1 MCEAP
6 GCFIFSLFPDQ
17 GEKIVRYVEPK
28 QEISSR
34 SKTLSDLYIIPVKK
48 TMTDFDIAV
57 IGAGHA
63 GCEAALAAARMG
75 CKTLVCIINADT
87 IGAMSCNP
95 AVGGLAKGHLVKEI
109 DSLGGEM
116 AKNIDATGIQFRR
129 LNTSKGPAVRSSRAQ
144 ADRLLYQQRMKTVL
158 EQQENLEIRQTV
170 VDEILTE
177 NDRVVG
183 IRTSL
188 DEIISV
194 RAVVVAT
201 GTFLN
206 GLIHIGLK
214 NFPAGRMGD
223 AASSSLARWYREIGF
238 EVGRMKTGTVPRLDG
253 KTIDYSLLEP
263 QYSDDPPALFSFA
276 NAHKKKPDLPQLPC
290 YITYTNEQ
298 THAVIREGI
307 GQSPM
312 YSGIIEGI
320 GARYCPSIEDK
331 VMRFPEKGRH
341 QIFLE
346 PEGLDTVE
354 VYPNGI
360 PTSLP
365 LQTQVDL
372 VRSIVGLEN
381 ARIIRPGYAI
391 EYDYIDPLEL
401 KPSLETKRISGL
413 FHAGQIN
420 GTSGYEEAAAQG
432 LMAAVNAVRLVRD
445 QASLILDRSQAYI
458 GVLIDDLVTLGTK
471 EPYRLFTSRAEYRLL
486 LREDNADLR
495 LRDIGFQ
502 LGLVDERA
510 YQGFLAKKEAIEQG
524 CARLDTIR
532 LKPVPAVNEGLSAL
546 GSTPLTQAMTLTE
559 LLRRPELRLQ
569 ELTPLVVEQFP
580 EFSFSEEELRCQ
592 GEIELQ
598 IKYAGY
604 IKRQQEQVDRFKK
617 LERTKLPED
626 MPYKGLPGLS
636 NEVVEKLNRV
646 RPLSLGQAS
655 RISGV
660 TPAAVSVLQVHLKKM
675 GVL

>member
-1 MCEAP
+1 M
-6 GCFIFSLFPDQ
+6 
-17 GEKIVRYVEPK
+17 
-28 QEISSR
+28 
-34 SKTLSDLYIIPVKK
+34 
-48 TMTDFDIAV
+48 
-57 IGAGHA
+57 
-63 GCEAALAAARMG
+63 
-75 CKTLVCIINADT
+75 
-87 IGAMSCNP
+87 
-95 AVGGLAKGHLVKEI
+95 
-109 DSLGGEM
+109 
-116 AKNIDATGIQFRR
+116 
-129 LNTSKGPAVRSSRAQ
+129 
-144 ADRLLYQQRMKTVL
+144 
-158 EQQENLEIRQTV
+158 
-170 VDEILTE
+170 
-177 NDRVVG
+177 
-183 IRTSL
+183 
-188 DEIISV
+188 
-194 RAVVVAT
+194 
-201 GTFLN
+201 
-206 GLIHIGLK
+206 
-214 NFPAGRMGD
+214 
-223 AASSSLARWYREIGF
+223 
-238 EVGRMKTGTVPRLDG
+238 
-253 KTIDYSLLEP
+253 EP
-263 QYSDDPPALFSFA
+263 QYSDDPPNLFSFA

-298 THAVIREGI
+298 THAIIRDGI

-312 YSGIIEGI
+312 YAGIIEGI

-365 LQTQVDL
+365 LQTQIDM

-413 FHAGQIN
+413 FLAGQIN

-432 LMAAVNAVRLVRD
+432 LMAAINAAHLVRD
-445 QASLILDRSQAYI
+445 QAPLILDRSQAYI

-495 LRDIGFQ
+495 LREIGFQ
-502 LGLVDERA
+502 LGLVDEKT
-510 YQGFLAKKEAIEQG
+510 YQKFLVKKEAIEQG
-524 CARLDTIR
+524 CARLDTVR
-532 LKPVPAVNEGLSAL
+532 LKPVSSVNEGLSAL

-559 LLRRPELRLQ
+559 LLRRPELRLKK
-569 ELTPLVVEQFP
+569 LTPLVAEQSP

-592 GEIELQ
+592 EEIELQ

-675 GVL
+675 GIL